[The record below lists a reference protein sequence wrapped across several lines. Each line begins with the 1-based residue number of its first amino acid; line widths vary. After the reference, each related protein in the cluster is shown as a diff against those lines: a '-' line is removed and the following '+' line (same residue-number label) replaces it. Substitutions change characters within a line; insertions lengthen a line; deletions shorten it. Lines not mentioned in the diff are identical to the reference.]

1 LPTDAIAIE
10 NRILLARF
18 HPLADDRQIVIVGLV
33 VCDPHGP
40 SLQAP
45 PWTRGFTAPAGL
57 LSKLRYL
64 IEQAAP
70 NPFESLRQLR
80 SQFWSFI
87 EFFPVEEKEPDA

>member
-1 LPTDAIAIE
+1 MPTDAAAID

-33 VCDPHGP
+33 VCAPDSARLH
-40 SLQAP
+40 AP
-45 PWTRGFTAPAGL
+45 PATGVFTAPAGL

-64 IEQAAP
+64 VEQAAP
-70 NPFESLRQLR
+70 NPFDSLRQLR

-87 EFFPVEEKEPDA
+87 EFVPVEGKEPDA